1 MKKRTL
7 KIKYTDAHAQALNLT
22 PVKFEAEMCLVV
34 RLPSFASGGFS
45 QPAPRPSSRGVPTP
59 VFLGGMA
66 EFGILAFD
74 PTPEEFEKEVETV
87 LQHSRK
93 GQGTKR

>member
-1 MKKRTL
+1 MPGCRCR
-7 KIKYTDAHAQALNLT
+7 ALLAGVFST
-22 PVKFEAEMCLVV
+22 GAASE
-34 RLPSFASGGFS
+34 FA
-45 QPAPRPSSRGVPTP
+45 GVPTP

-93 GQGTKR
+93 VQDTKR